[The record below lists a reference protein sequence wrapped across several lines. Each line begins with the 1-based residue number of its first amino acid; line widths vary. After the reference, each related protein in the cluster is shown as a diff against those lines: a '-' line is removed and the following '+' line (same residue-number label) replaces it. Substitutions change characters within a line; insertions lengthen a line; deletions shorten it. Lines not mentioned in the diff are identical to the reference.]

1 MKRMCFVFFLLMGL
15 LLSVAIFAQQ
25 KPAAGLN
32 IECCFPGQVTIER
45 DSRVVVI
52 SKDFSAISEIKIS
65 PPENI
70 TVKKIEEGKVSEYDR
85 KEGKKRWEIILF
97 ADKKAKLGPRTVT
110 LQTPEGVSQEKTI
123 NVIPYVPD
131 ITKVKILSTKKDK
144 WVVNF
149 ALDVNYPG
157 KALGKK
163 SKLNI
168 QVVCGIDAIFT
179 IRDIKKAINKGKGKW
194 EVQGMVDNPSFN
206 AYCEEPAEISILVA
220 DDNDYR
226 GGYITQKFQFK

>member
-1 MKRMCFVFFLLMGL
+1 MKIKRCAFFLLVGI
-15 LLSVAIFAQQ
+15 LLSIVVFPQN

-32 IECCFPGQVTIER
+32 IECCFPGQVTIDR
-45 DSRVVVI
+45 DSRIVVI

-65 PPENI
+65 PSENI
-70 TVKKIEEGKVSEYDR
+70 MIKKIEEGKVSEYDR

-97 ADKKAKLGPRTVT
+97 ADKKAKLGTRTVT
-110 LQTPEGVSQEKTI
+110 LQTPEGISQEKTI

-168 QVVCGIDAIFT
+168 QMVCGIDAIFT
-179 IRDIKKAINKGKGKW
+179 IRDVKKAINKGKGKW

-206 AYCEEPAEISILVA
+206 AYCEEPAEISICVV
-220 DDNDYR
+220 DDNDYQ